1 MFCVGG
7 RRSESVLARA
17 TAVGVSGLV
26 FVGML
31 AGAHKPAAAHEP
43 AGQHAEFSVGA
54 EASRQAWSVY
64 SGVTVAPFG
73 ALSEDGLRLRT
84 TGGYGGFRY
93 AGLRPSGGSSE
104 LVKFRGTVSFADL
117 LVGYHRQLGPLTLKL
132 YAGATA
138 TRHAIDPFDPEAE
151 VQGAGVGGKAAVETW
166 WTISDMAWTSLDLS
180 YATLHETYA
189 GRLRVGLRVVPVL
202 SAGVEVAANGNID
215 GRTGRVG
222 GFLRYEWAQGE
233 VSASGGLMTDWA
245 DIEKVDAHG
254 GGYATI
260 SWLNRF

>member
-7 RRSESVLARA
+7 RRRLLVLAHA
-17 TAVGVSGLV
+17 AAAGVSALV
-26 FVGML
+26 ML
-31 AGAHKPAAAHEP
+31 TGAHKPAAAHEP
-43 AGQHAEFSVGA
+43 AGQNSEFSIGA

-84 TGGYGGFRY
+84 TGGYGAFRY
-93 AGLRPSGGSSE
+93 SGLRASGGSSG

-132 YAGATA
+132 YAGAA
-138 TRHAIDPFDPEAE
+138 AARYAIDPFDPEAE
-151 VQGAGVGGKAAVETW
+151 VQGTGVGGKAAVETW
-166 WTISDMAWTSLDLS
+166 WTISDMAWSQLDVS
-180 YATLHETYA
+180 FATLHQTYA
-189 GRLRVGLRVVPVL
+189 GRLRLGWRVVPVL
-202 SAGVEVAANGNID
+202 SAGVEASADGNID
-215 GRTGRVG
+215 GRSGRIG

-233 VSASGGLMTDWA
+233 VSASGGLITDWA
-245 DIEKVDAHG
+245 DVERIDAR
-254 GGYATI
+254 GGYATV

>member
-7 RRSESVLARA
+7 RRPQLVLARA
-17 TAVGVSGLV
+17 VGVGGLV
-26 FVGML
+26 ML
-31 AGAHKPAAAHEP
+31 AFASRP
-43 AGQHAEFSVGA
+43 AGAQDRAGQQTEFSVGA
-54 EASRQAWSVY
+54 EASRQAWSIY
-64 SGVTVAPFG
+64 SGATVAPFG

-84 TGGYGGFRY
+84 TGGYGSFRY
-93 AGLRPSGGSSE
+93 SGLRASGGGSE

-132 YAGATA
+132 YAGAVA
-138 TRHAIDPFDPEAE
+138 ARHAIDPFDAEAE

-166 WTISDMAWTSLDLS
+166 WTISDVAWSSLDVS
-180 YATLHETYA
+180 YATLHESYA
-189 GRLRVGLRVVPVL
+189 GRLRLGWRVFPVL
-202 SAGVEVAANGNID
+202 STGLEVAADGNVD
-215 GRTGRVG
+215 GRSGRVG

-245 DIEKVDAHG
+245 DLEKIDAR
-254 GGYATI
+254 GGYATV